1 MKIKQRTKRFYYLI
15 SVAIV
20 TAVIA
25 FSYYNETKDPR
36 TFVQCE
42 YGFSGSKLDS
52 GLYAFDE
59 KYFYH
64 GYIANTGEFIYKKFA
79 QDFNQIEATYNGV
92 INEEGNETSVYID
105 RVEGK
110 IIFYLSN
117 SEKGKRP
124 YSNCEKIKKPK
135 ITKIPTKF

>member
-1 MKIKQRTKRFYYLI
+1 MWIRILWI
-15 SVAIV
+15 
-20 TAVIA
+20 
-25 FSYYNETKDPR
+25 
-36 TFVQCE
+36 
-42 YGFSGSKLDS
+42 
-52 GLYAFDE
+52 
-59 KYFYH
+59 
-64 GYIANTGEFIYKKFA
+64 YIANTGEFIYKKFA